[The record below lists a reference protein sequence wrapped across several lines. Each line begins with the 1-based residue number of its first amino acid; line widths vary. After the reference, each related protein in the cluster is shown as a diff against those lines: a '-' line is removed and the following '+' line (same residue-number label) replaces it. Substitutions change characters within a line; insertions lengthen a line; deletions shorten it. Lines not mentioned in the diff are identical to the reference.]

1 MGSIGSLFQCSVVFR
16 YYRFDGIETASALI
30 IDFKLFVLDNPK

>member
-1 MGSIGSLFQCSVVFR
+1 MRETAPFLYLVAFR